1 MLSKLGPVR
10 RIGPIRL
17 ARGIWKAR
25 RLQHRMIHDGTID
38 NPLAQLENPEYQAQL
53 AEILK
58 LLRPKPKRGHVAH
71 ADCAY
76 EQPCDDCIRLARA
89 GSLLDAH
96 KYDYLDD
103 EHNAPGN

>member
-25 RLQHRMIHDGTID
+25 RLQHRMIQEH
-38 NPLAQLENPEYQAQL
+38 PEYQAQL

-58 LLRPKPKRGHVAH
+58 LLRPKR
-71 ADCAY
+71 
-76 EQPCDDCIRLARA
+76 
-89 GSLLDAH
+89 
-96 KYDYLDD
+96 
-103 EHNAPGN
+103 